1 MGRCEWRGAKEVMLM
16 LGRFLTRCRKR
27 ADIRGVCDLCRVYDT
42 GGSVRGM
49 LMMYTNSCI

>member
-27 ADIRGVCDLCRVYDT
+27 ADIRGGRICVVCMIQEDLCGV
-42 GGSVRGM
+42 
-49 LMMYTNSCI
+49 C

>member
-42 GGSVRGM
+42 GGSVRSM
-49 LMMYTNSCI
+49 LMMYTNLCI